1 MIKRGNV
8 PVIKRCPTGRRLTER
23 YVTGRTVTGG
33 WPWACGAVA
42 LLIAGSFA
50 AGCAK
55 QQAAAPPRA
64 AVPVVVAKVT
74 QKAMPVQVT
83 AIGNVEPYSTIS
95 IRAQVAGELLEVHF
109 QEGDSVRKGQLL
121 LTIDPRP
128 YEAALAQAQAQL
140 ARDKAVAAN
149 GRAEAQ
155 RYQQLLDAGI
165 AAREQVEQLRSSAE
179 AGESVVTA
187 DEAAIKTAELN
198 LEYCTIKSPIDGRT
212 GALMV
217 KAGNLVKVADVPIV
231 VINQVNPIYVDFTVP
246 QQYLP
251 DVKRYMAQG
260 SLHVLATV
268 PDDPAGSEEGTL
280 TFVDNAVDPTT
291 GTIHLK
297 ATFTNARNSLW
308 PGVYVNTTL
317 TLSQQAAA
325 TVVPL
330 QAIVASQKGPSVYV
344 VKSDGTVES
353 RPVVSPRT
361 VEGEAVVDKGL
372 QPGET
377 VVTDGQARLIP
388 GAKVE
393 ITNAAEQADPAASPA
408 PKRARAKSVAAPPGN
423 TSVNGPGNGSGNTP

>member
-1 MIKRGNV
+1 MNAGSNSRV
-8 PVIKRCPTGRRLTER
+8 SMR
-23 YVTGRTVTGG
+23 YGSRVFG
-33 WPWACGAVA
+33 PAV
-42 LLIAGSFA
+42 LLLAGSFA

-55 QQAAAPPRA
+55 QQAAAPPRP

-83 AIGNVEPYSTIS
+83 AIGNVQPYSTIS
-95 IRAQVAGELLEVHF
+95 LRTQVAGELLEAHF
-109 QEGDSVRKGQLL
+109 QEGDSVRKGQVL

-140 ARDKAVAAN
+140 ARDKALAVN
-149 GRAEAQ
+149 SRVQAE

-165 AAREQVEQLRSSAE
+165 APREQVDSFKSA
-179 AGESVVTA
+179 ADAAESVVTA

-198 LEYCTIKSPIDGRT
+198 VEYCTIKSPIDGRT

-260 SLHVLATV
+260 TLHVQATV
-268 PDDPAGSEEGTL
+268 PQNASAPEEGTL

-297 ATFTNARNSLW
+297 ATFTNTRNTLW
-308 PGVYVNTTL
+308 PGLYVNTTL

-325 TVVPL
+325 TVVPM

-344 VKSDGTVES
+344 VKADGTVEA
-353 RPVVSPRT
+353 RAVVTPRT
-361 VEGEAVVDKGL
+361 ALGEAVIDQGL
-372 QPGET
+372 KPGET
-377 VVTDGQARLIP
+377 IVTDGQARLVP

-393 ITNAAEQADPAASPA
+393 VTNAVEQGDPATAPA
-408 PKRARAKSVAAPPGN
+408 GRMSGATVPGKSEAKSAASSAAKPEAKP
-423 TSVNGPGNGSGNTP
+423 